1 MLHLNEELKTLG
13 TKLHW
18 ICIFMP
24 ELYRAVTLRDFLD
37 EKHLIKP
44 TRKLIPPSVFVYGCG
59 VVLLPNLLY
68 TPVDDKIGRLSDL
81 ESSVLVHIS
90 DWFLTTEDR
99 ELLQDS
105 LRLYEPFVLY
115 NPRKDK
121 SYLYGFERH
130 CPQDVDPSTKRSYF
144 FDIFRKS
151 PSLGIEGT

>member
-130 CPQDVDPSTKRSYF
+130 GPQDVDPSTKRSYF

-151 PSLGIEGT
+151 HSLCIEGT